1 MQRTRVS
8 SSNVYSIGYDSSSSI
23 LEVQFNN
30 GSIYQ
35 YSNVPYSIYQG
46 LMSAT
51 SHGSYLHAHVKG
63 IYPYRRIA

>member
-8 SSNVYSIGYDSSSSI
+8 SSNVYSIGYDDSSNI

-35 YSNVPYSIYQG
+35 YSNVPYSIYKG
-46 LMSAT
+46 LMSAA
-51 SHGSYLHAHVKG
+51 SHGNYLHAHVKG
-63 IYPYRRIA
+63 IYSYRRIA